1 MIFTGT
7 VEPQTY
13 AALMLRA
20 GTAQKVRYGVHCTQ
34 DDMLRIAA
42 QNEFGRIIAYRSDY
56 EPTQSVYDV

>member
-1 MIFTGT
+1 
-7 VEPQTY
+7 
-13 AALMLRA
+13 MLRA